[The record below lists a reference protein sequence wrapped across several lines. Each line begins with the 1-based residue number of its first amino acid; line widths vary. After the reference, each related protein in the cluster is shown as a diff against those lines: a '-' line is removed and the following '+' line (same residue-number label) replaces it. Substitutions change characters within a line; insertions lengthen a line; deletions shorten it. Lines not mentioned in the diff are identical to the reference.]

1 MANNELLSD
10 HERVQQQLTKDQE
23 RAEQRRKVALL
34 REERAKKSLE
44 QIPSEFNARNST
56 LVPKKIRFL
65 PQDMVLKLPLDTPR
79 IKVVA
84 FDNYEHIGN
93 ATFAI
98 TSILPISST
107 KKEIEELQKSID
119 MKFKEFVADPI
130 NKIKQQINEL
140 IKQNLP
146 TVDLNSIISRT
157 EDPIKFT
164 FRSRTP
170 QSSKFL
176 NWCYQADRLILAAG
190 SKAYPSTGSD
200 GSGYTLAR
208 MAGHSC
214 LPARPALSGILAAD
228 EEKRLLKTA
237 EGARTY
243 GRVRLKAGAA
253 GEVLKE
259 DEGEIQWT
267 AYGLSGIVI
276 FQLSRSVP
284 AAGEAFLEIDLV
296 PDREEEEIRPEIQ
309 KTIDHFGGTYSPRRL
324 LEGYVHERVAAYLAE
339 KAGLQDRKEVCAG
352 ELARLLKNVR
362 IGVKGVRSFEHSQVC
377 AGGVPLREVSPETL
391 ESRISP
397 GLYLAGELLDIDGPC
412 GGYNLQWAWS
422 SGYVAGTQAAAAPGG
437 TGPDAAAG
445 MRKKPAQR

>member
-1 MANNELLSD
+1 MKRTVLVIGAGASGMTAAAAAARGGASVTVIEGMKKPGRKLLLTGSGRCNLTNLDPGLVHRYASDTEGGAGIAADVIRRFGVRETLAFFEELGLHWTERNGYVYPRSGQAQTVLSVLTEEMKRLGVKMKYD
-10 HERVQQQLTKDQE
+10 AHVQQIFFDRQTGLW
-23 RAEQRRKVALL
+23 
-34 REERAKKSLE
+34 
-44 QIPSEFNARNST
+44 NAR
-56 LVPKKIRFL
+56 VG
-65 PQDMVLKLPLDTPR
+65 D
-79 IKVVA
+79 
-84 FDNYEHIGN
+84 
-93 ATFAI
+93 
-98 TSILPISST
+98 
-107 KKEIEELQKSID
+107 
-119 MKFKEFVADPI
+119 
-130 NKIKQQINEL
+130 
-140 IKQNLP
+140 
-146 TVDLNSIISRT
+146 
-157 EDPIKFT
+157 
-164 FRSRTP
+164 
-170 QSSKFL
+170 
-176 NWCYQADRLILAAG
+176 WCYQADRLILAAG

-309 KTIDHFGGTYSPRRL
+309 KTIDHFGGTNSPRRL

-362 IGVKGVRSFEHSQVC
+362 IGVKGVRSFEHAQVC

-445 MRKKPAQR
+445 MRKKPAHS

>member
-65 PQDMVLKLPLDTPR
+65 PQDMMLKLPLDTPR

-176 NWCYQADRLILAAG
+176 NWCYQADTIALTMLKLTHLGLITESEYLKRINKMGDGLHNYASFVYAARRSAFTNLNKLA
-190 SKAYPSTGSD
+190 SKDTNTQNELNEIKAEVKEAAQIEISD
-200 GSGYTLAR
+200 SGDIKE
-208 MAGHSC
+208 
-214 LPARPALSGILAAD
+214 LS
-228 EEKRLLKTA
+228 EK
-237 EGARTY
+237 E
-243 GRVRLKAGAA
+243 
-253 GEVLKE
+253 LKE
-259 DEGEIQWT
+259 
-267 AYGLSGIVI
+267 
-276 FQLSRSVP
+276 
-284 AAGEAFLEIDLV
+284 
-296 PDREEEEIRPEIQ
+296 
-309 KTIDHFGGTYSPRRL
+309 
-324 LEGYVHERVAAYLAE
+324 
-339 KAGLQDRKEVCAG
+339 
-352 ELARLLKNVR
+352 
-362 IGVKGVRSFEHSQVC
+362 
-377 AGGVPLREVSPETL
+377 
-391 ESRISP
+391 
-397 GLYLAGELLDIDGPC
+397 
-412 GGYNLQWAWS
+412 
-422 SGYVAGTQAAAAPGG
+422 
-437 TGPDAAAG
+437 
-445 MRKKPAQR
+445 